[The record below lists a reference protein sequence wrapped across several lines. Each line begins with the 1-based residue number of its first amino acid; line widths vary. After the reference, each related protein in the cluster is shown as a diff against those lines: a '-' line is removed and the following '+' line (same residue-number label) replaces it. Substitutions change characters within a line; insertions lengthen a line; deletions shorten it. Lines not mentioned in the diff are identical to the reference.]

1 MKKRILSLLLAV
13 LMIGSVLNLPAYA
26 ENDGSPAQEPALA
39 QADSDPLP
47 EAPAPAE
54 EASPA
59 PVKQAE
65 PAPAAEALTAP
76 AEEAAPAPVT
86 AAAPAPVYAT
96 VDEFNADIAEMGD
109 ATDEE
114 STRAV
119 IAKCLDVY
127 SRLSPEDQAAQAEAY
142 AYIQAYAQD
151 FGMSGIENMR
161 YDYSIDGKFTVLFRA
176 YISGTG
182 YVNIATAFVPCG
194 GKRVTVGYEWNSSM
208 NCYELKY
215 TADSGVD
222 VSISGTY
229 KYVKNLQLDN
239 MSKTYTSP
247 NTGNGNVQSN
257 LNGAGYPVSGVNKL
271 KVTIQYV
278 DEATGDIVGTGSYT
292 PTEYGTH
299 TVKGTAPSGWTI
311 VGDTSKSVTT
321 TKDSSTPN
329 PVQFTVKKTVT
340 TADYTVT
347 WVDTLGNT
355 LKAPETRKGTVGE
368 KVSATPEDKTINSYE
383 YQSSQSTASATLKA
397 SGTELTLVFK
407 PKAPGYGEMQNAG
420 LQVRYKCQDLSLHGG
435 FWQGDYGPDGAF
447 EKGSVTE
454 ENGKYCFDLTVKKDY
469 WSEYFLERL
478 SKNYPNVTHT
488 LVTENDIVVKFTWN
502 LEANKWELTSEDP
515 VFWFK
520 GRPITYRWLDADGN
534 VINSATR
541 TQSACLPAPGFEGE
555 LPQKPE
561 DDNNTYEF
569 DKWSDP
575 EVDDE
580 NGTVTYKPEYKAIPK
595 VDQVTVTWMDG
606 YSSTPIKT
614 VTVAKDITDEDLNKL
629 YPDEPTRHGYV
640 FVGWDAVRDT
650 TTGNIT
656 ITAKWKADCVNIP

>member
-65 PAPAAEALTAP
+65 PAPAAEALPAP

-96 VDEFNADIAEMGD
+96 VDEFNAAIAEMGD

-161 YDYSIDGKFTVLFRA
+161 YDYSIDGDYEVPFRGKVNGSYQNLA
-176 YISGTG
+176 Y
-182 YVNIATAFVPCG
+182 AFVPCG
-194 GKRVTVGYEWNSSM
+194 GKTVSLWYEWNSSR
-208 NCYELKY
+208 NGWELKY
-215 TADSGVD
+215 TADSGVR
-222 VSISGTY
+222 VQLYYSF
-229 KYVKNLQLDN
+229 VKNSD
-239 MSKTYTSP
+239 MSGMSWSYTSP
-247 NTGNGNVQSN
+247 ATGNGSRPAVSCYS
-257 LNGAGYPVSGVNKL
+257 GGTPVSNISKL

-368 KVSATPEDKTINSYE
+368 KVSATAEDKTINSYE
-383 YQSSQSTASATLKA
+383 YQSGQSTASATLKA

-520 GRPITYRWLDADGN
+520 GSPITYRWLDADGN

-640 FVGWDAVRDT
+640 FVGWEAVRDT

>member
-65 PAPAAEALTAP
+65 LAPAEEALTAP

-96 VDEFNADIAEMGD
+96 VDEFNAAIAEMGD

-161 YDYSIDGKFTVLFRA
+161 YDYSIDGDYEVPFRGKVNGSYQDLA
-176 YISGTG
+176 Y
-182 YVNIATAFVPCG
+182 AFVPCG
-194 GKRVTVGYEWNSSM
+194 GKTVSLWYEWNSSR
-208 NCYELKY
+208 NGWELKY
-215 TADSGVD
+215 TADSGVR
-222 VSISGTY
+222 VQLYYSF
-229 KYVKNLQLDN
+229 VKNSD
-239 MSKTYTSP
+239 MSGMNWSYTSP
-247 NTGNGNVQSN
+247 ATGNGSRPAVSCYS
-257 LNGAGYPVSGVNKL
+257 GGTPVSNISKL

-368 KVSATPEDKTINSYE
+368 KVSATAEDKTINSYE

-488 LVTENDIVVKFTWN
+488 LVTENDIVVKFT
-502 LEANKWELTSEDP
+502 
-515 VFWFK
+515 
-520 GRPITYRWLDADGN
+520 
-534 VINSATR
+534 
-541 TQSACLPAPGFEGE
+541 
-555 LPQKPE
+555 
-561 DDNNTYEF
+561 TYEF

-580 NGTVTYKPEYKAIPK
+580 NGTVTYRPEYKAIPK